1 MAKHNLIS
9 IDLAKNVFQVCCM
22 TKTQKVTINKSIS
35 RDELGIFIAQQ
46 EPTTIA
52 MEACYSSH
60 YWARRFETL
69 GHKVLL
75 LPAQHVK
82 PFVRG
87 NKSDH
92 NDAVAIAETALR
104 PNIKPVPVKNLE
116 QQDIQVLHRLRERY
130 VSQRT
135 ALINQTRGLLS
146 EYGLIASPGLES
158 FARFLKSIP
167 DIDSSQVSPLV
178 KNEIAQVAQ
187 EYYDMTDRIDE
198 ITSKLGRIARQTHSC
213 EILQSIP
220 GIGPIN
226 ATAIY
231 SAIKQG
237 QQFNNAREFAVWL
250 GLTPKQA
257 SSGERQVSSGITKR
271 GNSYLRK
278 QLVHGA
284 RAAISRCREKDDQL
298 SRWANQLVARRGIQ
312 KATVAMAARMARVA
326 WVLLNRDQMYI
337 AR

>member
-1 MAKHNLIS
+1 MVLT
-9 IDLAKNVFQVCCM
+9 FQV
-22 TKTQKVTINKSIS
+22 TNKSVR
-35 RDELGIFIAQQ
+35 RDELAVFIAQQ

-52 MEACYSSH
+52 MEARYSSH
-60 YWARRFETL
+60 YWARRFEAL

-87 NKSDH
+87 NKNDR
-92 NDAVAIAETALR
+92 NDAIAIAEAALR
-104 PNIKPVPVKNLE
+104 PNIKPVPVKSLE
-116 QQDIQVLHRLRERY
+116 QQDIQTLHRLRERY
-130 VSQRT
+130 ISQRT
-135 ALINQTRGLLS
+135 ALINQVRGLLS
-146 EYGLIASPGLES
+146 EYGLIAPLGLAS
-158 FARFLKSIP
+158 FGQLLKSIA
-167 DIDSSQVSPLV
+167 DIDSNQFSTIV
-178 KNEIAQVAQ
+178 KDEIAQVAD
-187 EYYDMTDRIDE
+187 EYYAMTDRIDE
-198 ITSKLGRIARQTHSC
+198 ITKKLGRIARQTHSC

-257 SSGERQVSSGITKR
+257 SSGEKQVSSGISKR
-271 GNSYLRK
+271 GNCYLRK

-284 RAAISRCREKDDQL
+284 RAAISRCQKKDDQL

-312 KATVAMAARMARVA
+312 KATVAMAARMARIA
-326 WVLLNRDQMYI
+326 WVLLNRDQTYI
-337 AR
+337 AM

>member
-1 MAKHNLIS
+1 MTKHNLIS
-9 IDLAKNVFQVCCM
+9 IDLAKNVFQVCGM
-22 TKTQKVTINKSIS
+22 TKNQKITFNKSIG
-35 RDELGIFIAQQ
+35 RVELTAFICQQ

-60 YWARRFETL
+60 YWARTFEAF
-69 GHKVLL
+69 GHKVLM

-92 NDAVAIAETALR
+92 NDAIAIAEAALR
-104 PNIKPVPVKNLE
+104 PNIKAVPIKSLE

-135 ALINQTRGLLS
+135 ALISQARGLLS
-146 EYGLIASPGLES
+146 EYGIISPLGLAA
-158 FARFLKSIP
+158 FCRLLRGLV
-167 DIDSSQVSPLV
+167 DIDSKQLSAMIKDQMRLV
-178 KNEIAQVAQ
+178 AD
-187 EYYDMTDRIDE
+187 EYYTLTDRINQ
-198 ITSKLGRIARQTHSC
+198 ITTKLKNIAQKSHSC
-213 EILQSIP
+213 QLLLSIP

-226 ATAIY
+226 ATAIF

-237 QQFNNAREFAVWL
+237 QQFKNAREFAVWL

-257 SSGERQVSSGITKR
+257 SSGERQTTSGISKR
-271 GNSYLRK
+271 GNGYLRK

-284 RAAISRCREKDDQL
+284 RSAISRCQKKDDQV

-312 KATVAMAARMARVA
+312 KATVAMAARMARTA
-326 WVLLNRDQMYI
+326 WVLLNRDQEYI
-337 AR
+337 AY